1 MVIMQ
6 LMTMIVSREVGTD
19 DETTDYL
26 MMMVSTVGWV
36 VAAMVSGQGPL
47 PDLPSPINQLPSTV
61 VEYSVNQLPTPPA
74 GLEGSK
80 T

>member
-1 MVIMQ
+1 MGRGSGGLVIME
-6 LMTMIVSREVGTD
+6 LVTMIVSREVGTD

-47 PDLPSPINQLPSTV
+47 PALPSPINQLPRTIV
-61 VEYSVNQLPTPPA
+61 
-74 GLEGSK
+74 
-80 T
+80 

>member
-1 MVIMQ
+1 ME
-6 LMTMIVSREVGTD
+6 LMTMMISREVVTD
-19 DETTDYL
+19 DETADYL

-47 PDLPSPINQLPSTV
+47 PALPSPINQLPSTV
-61 VEYSVNQLPTPPA
+61 VEYSINQLPTPRA
-74 GLEGSK
+74 GLVGSK

>member
-1 MVIMQ
+1 MGRGSGRLVIMQ
-6 LMTMIVSREVGTD
+6 LMTMMVSREVGTD

-47 PDLPSPINQLPSTV
+47 PPCLPQ
-61 VEYSVNQLPTPPA
+61 YSSIV
-74 GLEGSK
+74 
-80 T
+80 

>member
-6 LMTMIVSREVGTD
+6 LMTMMVSREVGTD

-47 PDLPSPINQLPSTV
+47 PALPSLINQLPSTV
-61 VEYSVNQLPTPPA
+61 VQYSINQLPTPRA

>member
-1 MVIMQ
+1 MGRGSGRLVIMQ
-6 LMTMIVSREVGTD
+6 LMTMMVSREVGTD

-47 PDLPSPINQLPSTV
+47 PALPSPINQLPSTV
-61 VEYSVNQLPTPPA
+61 V
-74 GLEGSK
+74 
-80 T
+80 

>member
-1 MVIMQ
+1 ME
-6 LMTMIVSREVGTD
+6 LMTMMISREVVTD
-19 DETTDYL
+19 DETADYL

-47 PDLPSPINQLPSTV
+47 PALPSPINQLPSTV
-61 VEYSVNQLPTPPA
+61 EEYSINQLPTPRA